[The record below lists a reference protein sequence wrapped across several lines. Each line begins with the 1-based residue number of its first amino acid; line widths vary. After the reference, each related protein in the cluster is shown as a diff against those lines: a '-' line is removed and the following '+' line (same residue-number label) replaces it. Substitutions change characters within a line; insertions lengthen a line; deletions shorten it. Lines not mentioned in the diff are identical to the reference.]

1 METIQEE
8 SADSN
13 LHNKSLNPNLSKTEI
28 YDRWADTYDS
38 YVGGLNYQGPTNL
51 AKELLDFLAETPNNQ
66 LKILDF
72 GCGTGLC
79 GVAVNKILAGKYFF
93 DIDGID
99 ISEKMI
105 EKSHQ
110 KNVYRRIWQLDLF
123 RETLP
128 QQHQYDII
136 VSSGVF
142 LEGHVSFEMV
152 DILLNSLHPFGYIFF
167 TVRETFKQKNIKE
180 YIRYVAQN
188 PRLEI
193 LHDFN
198 IDYLPNV
205 KCKLIIGKKLF

>member
-1 METIQEE
+1 METIEEE

-13 LHNKSLNPNLSKTEI
+13 LHNKSLNPNISKTEI

-38 YVGGLNYQGPTNL
+38 YAGGLNYQGPSNL
-51 AKELLDFLAETPNNQ
+51 ANELLDFLAETSNKQ

-79 GVAVNKILAGKYFF
+79 GVEINKKLGGKYFF

-105 EKSHQ
+105 EKSHE

-123 RETLP
+123 REILP

-142 LEGHVSFEMV
+142 LEGHVSFKMV
-152 DILLNSLHPFGYIFF
+152 DILLNSLQPFGYIFF
-167 TVRETFKQKNIKE
+167 TVRESFKVKNIAE
-180 YIRYVAQN
+180 YTKYVIEN
-188 PRLEI
+188 PRIEL

-198 IDYLPNV
+198 IEYLPCV
-205 KCKLIIGKKLF
+205 KCRLIIAKKLF

>member
-1 METIQEE
+1 METINEE
-8 SADSN
+8 SNDSK
-13 LHNKSLNPNLSKTEI
+13 LHNNSLNPNLSKTEI

-38 YVGGLNYQGPTNL
+38 YVGGLNYQGPDNL
-51 AKELLDFLAETPNNQ
+51 ARELSDFLDEFPNRHI
-66 LKILDF
+66 KILDF

-79 GVAVNKILAGKYFF
+79 GVAINKKLGGIYFF

-142 LEGHVSFEMV
+142 LEGHVSFRMV
-152 DILLNSLHPFGYIFF
+152 DILLNSLHPFGYIFL
-167 TVRETFKQKNIKE
+167 TIRETFKVKNMAE
-180 YIRYVAQN
+180 YTKYVLEN
-188 PRLEI
+188 PRLEV

-205 KCKLIIGKKLF
+205 KCKLIIAKKLF